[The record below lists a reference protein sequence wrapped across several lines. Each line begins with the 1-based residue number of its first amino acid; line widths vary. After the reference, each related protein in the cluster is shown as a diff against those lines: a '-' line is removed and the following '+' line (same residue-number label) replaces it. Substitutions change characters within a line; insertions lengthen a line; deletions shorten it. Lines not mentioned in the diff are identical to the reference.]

1 MAPLIPA
8 IGVPAENP
16 RQAVENL
23 ANACNPKKLQCRLL
37 REALKS
43 PAMCPT
49 KYPRCRTAQA
59 TYTKSV
65 ECPLK
70 YPRCRF
76 FVGKAPRTASKS
88 SLKVKQR

>member
-1 MAPLIPA
+1 MRS
-8 IGVPAENP
+8 ENP
-16 RQAVENL
+16 RQAVENF
-23 ANACNPKKLQCRLL
+23 ANTCNPKKLECRLL

-49 KYPRCRTAQA
+49 KYARCRTAQA

-76 FVGKAPRTASKS
+76 FVGKESRMASKS
-88 SLKVKQR
+88 NKAKQR